1 MAKATMYFPP
11 DFKWGAATAAHQVEG
26 NNTNNDWWA
35 WEQTPGHIK
44 REQKS
49 GLAADWWGD
58 GFERDLDLAA
68 QMGHTAHR
76 LSVEWARIEPQAGVF
91 DSAAIDRYRYMLSAM
106 RRRGLEPMVT
116 LHHFSNPLWV
126 AERNAWETTAIVP
139 WFERYVSK
147 TVEAL
152 KDLCDLWVTINEPN
166 VYAVAG
172 YVAEQAATGD
182 QVEASPVFPPG
193 KNSLNLAFAVVAN
206 MLRGHAA
213 AYHAIH
219 RLQPEARV
227 GIAQNMRLFDPARP
241 DNVLDQFCAYNRD
254 RLFNYTLLNAPLT
267 GRYDRPFGA
276 PQWIRGLKG
285 ALDFIGL
292 NYYSREFVKFDRRQP
307 TGWLFGQSV
316 PNPDAVMS
324 DGGYGELYPHGLFR
338 LLKRLER
345 TGQPIYI
352 TENGLPD
359 HDDDLRPGFLLTHLR
374 EVWRAINQNI
384 PVMGYYHWSLVD
396 NFEWAEGWDL
406 RFGLIELN
414 VETQARRLRRSGEL
428 YGEICRRGLIDDGLV
443 YEYAP
448 ALMDTLFPG

>member
-35 WEQTPGHIK
+35 WEQTPGHISHD
-44 REQKS
+44 QKS

-76 LSVEWARIEPQAGVF
+76 LSVEWARIEPQEGVF
-91 DSAAIDRYRYMLSAM
+91 DSAALDRYRYMLSAM
-106 RRRGLEPMVT
+106 RRRGIEPMVT

-126 AERNAWETTAIVP
+126 AERDSWETTAIVP

-147 TVEAL
+147 AVDSL

-172 YVAEQAATGD
+172 YVPEQGETVDHDAPSAI
-182 QVEASPVFPPG
+182 FPPG

-219 RLQPEARV
+219 KLQSEARV
-227 GIAQNMRLFDPARP
+227 GVAQNMRVFDPARP
-241 DNVLDQFCAYNRD
+241 DNALDRFCAFNRD
-254 RLFNYTLLNAPLT
+254 RLFNYTLLNALLT
-267 GRYDRPFGA
+267 GRYDRPFGV

-285 ALDFIGL
+285 TLDFIGL
-292 NYYSREFVKFDRRQP
+292 NYYTRELVKFDRSQP
-307 TGWLFGQSV
+307 TTMLFGRTILD
-316 PNPDAVMS
+316 PNTPMS
-324 DGGYGELYPHGLFR
+324 DGNYGELYPLGLFR
-338 LLKRLER
+338 MLKRLER
-345 TGQPIYI
+345 TGKSIFI

-359 HDDDLRPGFLLTHLR
+359 SDDDQRPAFLLTHLR

-384 PVMGYYHWSLVD
+384 PIMGYYHWSLVD
-396 NFEWAEGWDL
+396 NFEWAEGWNL
-406 RFGLIELN
+406 RFGLIKLD
-414 VETQARRLRRSGEL
+414 VETQERGLRRSGEL
-428 YGEICRRGLIDDGLV
+428 YGEICRRGIIDDGLV

-448 ALMDTLFPG
+448 ALLDTMFPG